1 MRKDCVNI
9 GVFNPEGIDSVIAH
23 KDIELVVFL
32 IEADDKIR
40 LLRQLNRE
48 EHPDVHEI
56 IRRFKADEL
65 DFEDLDFHHNVLIN
79 DSESD
84 LDYCVKVVGAA
95 ARTLQARLE
104 QSNK

>member
-1 MRKDCVNI
+1 MEVSRPGIECEPQLRKITCC
-9 GVFNPEGIDSVIAH
+9 GTPGILKA
-23 KDIELVVFL
+23 
-32 IEADDKIR
+32 
-40 LLRQLNRE
+40 
-48 EHPDVHEI
+48 VH
-56 IRRFKADEL
+56 FKADEL

-95 ARTLQARLE
+95 AKTLQARLE